1 MPDFEIEDSLNCMV
15 AGVDEAGRGP
25 WAGPVVAGAVIIR
38 DRNLGDEL
46 LKGLD
51 DSKKISAKKRELL
64 YEKLREEEKNG
75 RLFIGIG
82 QASAEEI
89 DRCNILQA
97 TFAAMKRAEETGA
110 PAAAIELPDG
120 TIVTGK
126 TSSLLGASSAM
137 LLNALKK
144 LANLDHD
151 VKLISPTIIEP
162 IQHLKVSHLGN
173 HNPRLH
179 TDEILIALCI
189 CAATDEKAELAMQQL
204 EKLKCCE
211 VHSSVIL
218 SAVDENVFQK
228 LGVNLTCEPIYQ
240 TKKLFHG

>member
-97 TFAAMKRAEETGA
+97 TFAAMILKTG
-110 PAAAIELPDG
+110 
-120 TIVTGK
+120 
-126 TSSLLGASSAM
+126 
-137 LLNALKK
+137 N
-144 LANLDHD
+144 N
-151 VKLISPTIIEP
+151 
-162 IQHLKVSHLGN
+162 
-173 HNPRLH
+173 
-179 TDEILIALCI
+179 
-189 CAATDEKAELAMQQL
+189 
-204 EKLKCCE
+204 
-211 VHSSVIL
+211 SV
-218 SAVDENVFQK
+218 A
-228 LGVNLTCEPIYQ
+228 
-240 TKKLFHG
+240 